1 MDSFQFKRA
10 PAVPRKISEIA
21 PDSDIRVRILG
32 RVIDRAEDTV
42 VIDDGSAKVEVTT
55 EQPAEFGDV
64 VRIIAR
70 VLPLETGYD
79 LRAELTQDMSKLD
92 MELYR
97 KVMGNV

>member
-1 MDSFQFKRA
+1 MFSLITAVVLVKNEEKTIEKSLKSLSFCDE
-10 PAVPRKISEIA
+10 V
-21 PDSDIRVRILG
+21 L
-32 RVIDRAEDTV
+32 